1 MTGQRTLIIGLGA
14 TGYSCLKSL
23 HGRVPVAVCDTRANP
38 PYLDAARTE
47 FADTELLEPA
57 AVNFDDFDRA
67 VISPGIGLD
76 HCLARRAR
84 DADLE
89 ILGDIDLFLGLARA
103 PVIAITG
110 TNGKSTVAS
119 MVGKL
124 LDRGSGSVRVGGNL
138 GVPALD
144 LLDLHRSTPPA
155 TDATPAL
162 PHASAVGETSPAEGS
177 LLRGVSPSR
186 SPAEGS
192 LLRGVSPSR
201 SPAEGSLLRGASPS
215 RSPAEGSQTDWY
227 VLELSSFQLERM
239 GSGAFDIAAVLN
251 ISADHLDRHGSFD
264 AYVRAKRRVYLG
276 CRAAVY
282 DGSDPHTRP
291 PPETPAIALNGC
303 PNWRV
308 DGDEVIIDGTPLP
321 LSSFQLGGRH
331 NAYNVLAACAIA
343 SLTGSGAEPRRL
355 FDFPGLPHRSAF
367 VGSVGSVR
375 CIDDSKAT
383 NVGACVAALNG
394 FGGEDRD
401 IVLIAGGDGK
411 NASFEPLKDPVAR
424 HAKHVVLIGRDA
436 PRIEAALAGIVPVSR
451 ASDMDR
457 AVAKALAAAR
467 GRGTILLSPAC
478 ASFDMFDNF
487 EARGDAFRA
496 AVDRAAGTHG

>member
-38 PYLDAARTE
+38 PYLDVARTE
-47 FADTELLEPA
+47 FADTALLEPA

-89 ILGDIDLFLGLARA
+89 ILGDIDLFLDLAKA

-124 LDRGSGSVRVGGNL
+124 LDCGSGRVRVGGNL

-144 LLDLHRSTPPA
+144 LLDPHGSTPPA
-155 TDATPAL
+155 TEAMPAL
-162 PHASAVGETSPAEGS
+162 PHASAVGEAP
-177 LLRGVSPSR
+177 
-186 SPAEGS
+186 
-192 LLRGVSPSR
+192 
-201 SPAEGSLLRGASPS
+201 PAEGSLLRGASPS

-239 GSGAFDIAAVLN
+239 GAGAFDIAAVLN

-291 PPETPAIALNGC
+291 PLEIPAIALNGC

-308 DGDEVIIDGTPLP
+308 AGDEVIIDGAAFP
-321 LSSFQLGGRH
+321 LSAFQLGGRH

-343 SLTGSGAEPRRL
+343 SLTGSGAGPRRL

-383 NVGACVAALNG
+383 NVGACVAALTG

-424 HAKHVVLIGRDA
+424 HARHVVLIGRDA

-478 ASFDMFDNF
+478 ASFDMFDSF

>member
-23 HGRVPVAVCDTRANP
+23 HGRVPVAVCDTRVNP

-47 FADTELLEPA
+47 FAGTELLEPA

-84 DADLE
+84 EADLE
-89 ILGDIDLFLGLARA
+89 ILGDIDLFLGLANA

-124 LDRGSGSVRVGGNL
+124 LDDGSREIRVGGNL
-138 GVPALD
+138 GIPALD
-144 LLDLHRSTPPA
+144 LLDLHPSTPPA
-155 TDATPAL
+155 TEAMPTL
-162 PHASAVGETSPAEGS
+162 PHASAVGETPPAEGS
-177 LLRGVSPSR
+177 E
-186 SPAEGS
+186 A
-192 LLRGVSPSR
+192 
-201 SPAEGSLLRGASPS
+201 
-215 RSPAEGSQTDWY
+215 DWY

-239 GSGAFDIAAVLN
+239 GSGTFDVAAVLN
-251 ISADHLDRHGSFD
+251 ISADHLDRHRSFD

-282 DGSDPHTRP
+282 DGTDPCTRP
-291 PPETPAIALNGC
+291 PPGTTAIALNGC
-303 PNWRV
+303 PDWRV
-308 DGDEVIIDGTPLP
+308 AGDEVIIDGTPFP
-321 LSSFQLGGRH
+321 LSSFRLGGRH

-343 SLTGSGAEPRRL
+343 SLTGGGVEPRRL
-355 FDFPGLPHRSAF
+355 FDFPGLPHRSAL

-383 NVGACVAALNG
+383 NVGACVAALTG
-394 FGGEDRD
+394 FGGEARD

-411 NASFEPLKDPVAR
+411 NASFEPLKDPIAR

-457 AVAKALAAAR
+457 AVAMALAAAR
-467 GRGTILLSPAC
+467 GRGTVLLSPAC
-478 ASFDMFDNF
+478 ASFDMFDDF

>member
-89 ILGDIDLFLGLARA
+89 ILGDIDLFLGLAEA

-124 LDRGSGSVRVGGNL
+124 LDRGSGRVRVGGNL

-144 LLDLHRSTPPA
+144 LLD
-155 TDATPAL
+155 
-162 PHASAVGETSPAEGS
+162 
-177 LLRGVSPSR
+177 SR
-186 SPAEGS
+186 I
-192 LLRGVSPSR
+192 
-201 SPAEGSLLRGASPS
+201 
-215 RSPAEGSQTDWY
+215 DWY

-239 GSGAFDIAAVLN
+239 GAGTFDIAAVLN
-251 ISADHLDRHGSFD
+251 ISADHLDRHRSFD

-291 PPETPAIALNGC
+291 PPEVPAIALNGC
-303 PNWRV
+303 PDWRV
-308 DGDEVIIDGTPLP
+308 AGDEVIIEGTPFP

-383 NVGACVAALNG
+383 NVGACVAALTG
-394 FGGEDRD
+394 FGGAERD

-411 NASFEPLKDPVAR
+411 SASFEPLKDPVAR
-424 HAKHVVLIGRDA
+424 HAKHVVLIGQDA

-467 GRGTILLSPAC
+467 GRGTVLLSPAC

-487 EARGDAFRA
+487 EARGDAFRT

>member
-23 HGRVPVAVCDTRANP
+23 YGRVPVAVCDTRANP

-89 ILGDIDLFLGLARA
+89 ILGDIDLFLGLAEA

-144 LLDLHRSTPPA
+144 LLDSKI
-155 TDATPAL
+155 
-162 PHASAVGETSPAEGS
+162 
-177 LLRGVSPSR
+177 
-186 SPAEGS
+186 
-192 LLRGVSPSR
+192 
-201 SPAEGSLLRGASPS
+201 
-215 RSPAEGSQTDWY
+215 DWY

-291 PPETPAIALNGC
+291 PPEIPAIALNGC

-308 DGDEVIIDGTPLP
+308 AGDEVIIDGTPFP
-321 LSSFQLGGRH
+321 LSSFRLGGCH

-383 NVGACVAALNG
+383 NVGACVAALAG

-424 HAKHVVLIGRDA
+424 HAKHVVLIGQDA
-436 PRIEAALAGIVPVSR
+436 PRMEAALAGIVPVSR

-467 GRGTILLSPAC
+467 GRGTVLLSPAC

>member
-192 LLRGVSPSR
+192 EV
-201 SPAEGSLLRGASPS
+201 
-215 RSPAEGSQTDWY
+215 DWY

-308 DGDEVIIDGTPLP
+308 DGDEVIIDGTPFP

-331 NAYNVLAACAIA
+331 NAYNVLAASAIA

>member
-124 LDRGSGSVRVGGNL
+124 LDRGSGRVRVGGNL

-144 LLDLHRSTPPA
+144 LLDSHQSTPPA
-155 TDATPAL
+155 AEAVPAL
-162 PHASAVGETSPAEGS
+162 PHASPVGETPPAEGS
-177 LLRGVSPSR
+177 T
-186 SPAEGS
+186 
-192 LLRGVSPSR
+192 
-201 SPAEGSLLRGASPS
+201 
-215 RSPAEGSQTDWY
+215 TDWY

-239 GSGAFDIAAVLN
+239 GAGTFDIAAVLN
-251 ISADHLDRHGSFD
+251 ISADHLDRHRSFD

-308 DGDEVIIDGTPLP
+308 AGDEVIIDGTPFP

-355 FDFPGLPHRSAF
+355 FDFSGLPHRSAF

-383 NVGACVAALNG
+383 NVGACVAALTG

-467 GRGTILLSPAC
+467 GRGTVLLSPAC